1 MEQTSQETGPG
12 SDATFHTIGGQ
23 QWNKPCPRKPAI
35 VLEHATA
42 AENHI

>member
-1 MEQTSQETGPG
+1 MEQTSQETGLG

-23 QWNKPCPRKPAI
+23 QWNNPCPRKPAI
-35 VLEHATA
+35 VPEHATA